1 MRVRRQEKQRRGR
14 TASSVWGRKGNR
26 EGGCAAD
33 RKDRAVSGKVR
44 AVCGA
49 GMVRRAVRVG
59 KGGRAG
65 LRVSGPGGGR
75 PSEAGLRSRAGPA
88 GLCLLA
94 GRGGRAGLVRDEVS
108 GWFGL
113 GS

>member
-1 MRVRRQEKQRRGR
+1 MEV
-14 TASSVWGRKGNR
+14 
-26 EGGCAAD
+26 
-33 RKDRAVSGKVR
+33 
-44 AVCGA
+44 GA
-49 GMVRRAVRVG
+49 GGTVQA
-59 KGGRAG
+59 
-65 LRVSGPGGGR
+65 GGR

>member
-1 MRVRRQEKQRRGR
+1 MCGVGLVR
-14 TASSVWGRKGNR
+14 W
-26 EGGCAAD
+26 
-33 RKDRAVSGKVR
+33 
-44 AVCGA
+44 
-49 GMVRRAVRVG
+49 AVRMG
-59 KGGRAG
+59 KGCRAG